1 MKINQLIESS
11 EAESSKLNS
20 LVQNLKQEIKKK
32 EMETQQLENIRAN
45 LQKDI
50 TKQKESLIIAQ
61 KDIEILEKKYDEE
74 YKLKDKFQKECENQR
89 VMLNGITEKLNQNV
103 IVQNNEAIE
112 MTKEI
117 QSLRKT
123 VEQKCEG
130 EFSALYY
137 YCSMYYLVLYA

>member
-50 TKQKESLIIAQ
+50 TKQKESLIIAR

-130 EFSALYY
+130 EFMP
-137 YCSMYYLVLYA
+137 CTTIVVCTI

>member
-1 MKINQLIESS
+1 MKINQLIESF

-130 EFSALYY
+130 EFMHCTIHYTI
-137 YCSMYYLVLYA
+137 VLCTI